1 MWYIHSAELVGQ
13 LLLRLHCCLL
23 VLEYCQSCSLTSL
36 TVTLIYSCFVSTR
49 HAVSALTLLVKRQE
63 WHPACKKLSGGV
75 LVWLSVRSDV
85 QISIWP
91 SWCHCHSLSLA
102 SEKIQIG
109 FTFLVAAHPGSP
121 GQRAVKRVC
130 VCLVSTHFIDYFK
143 DTTLVSG
150 PYNQN

>member
-1 MWYIHSAELVGQ
+1 MVTETSGFRGDLSNVYPNGTAVTNAARRQKTNKYFYNMQHFTLAFSALMLLVG
-13 LLLRLHCCLL
+13 
-23 VLEYCQSCSLTSL
+23 
-36 TVTLIYSCFVSTR
+36 
-49 HAVSALTLLVKRQE
+49 RQE

-130 VCLVSTHFIDYFK
+130 VYVCVCLVSTHFIDYFK